1 MKSIED
7 TEPEVFELS
16 VEDNDTQIT
25 VRETGK
31 KKNVDGAPS
40 LYYLGLIGEI
50 GFAIAIPI
58 AGGGLLGVLI
68 DRTWSTTPKATL
80 SLLILGVVISFMNIY
95 KIVVMITGAEKK
107 K

>member
-7 TEPEVFELS
+7 IEPEVFELS
-16 VEDNDTQIT
+16 VEDADTQIT
-25 VRETGK
+25 VREAGK
-31 KKNVDGAPS
+31 KKIVDRVPS

-58 AGGGLLGVLI
+58 TGGGLLGVFI

-80 SLLILGVVISFMNIY
+80 SLLFLGVVVSFMNIY
-95 KIVVMITGAEKK
+95 KTVLMISGEKK